1 MSSRSID
8 EQTKKIR
15 VHLKLSISVAIVS
28 SSVFEELLGIP
39 YPICLK
45 DG

>member
-1 MSSRSID
+1 MDSKLDI
-8 EQTKKIR
+8 
-15 VHLKLSISVAIVS
+15 LKLSISVAIVS

-39 YPICLK
+39 YPVCLK